1 MCNWLVIVDLDML
14 KVLKRCKNYI
24 TSVIYLSIR
33 MFTIL

>member
-1 MCNWLVIVDLDML
+1 MCNWLVIVELVIL
-14 KVLKRCKNYI
+14 KILKRCKNYI